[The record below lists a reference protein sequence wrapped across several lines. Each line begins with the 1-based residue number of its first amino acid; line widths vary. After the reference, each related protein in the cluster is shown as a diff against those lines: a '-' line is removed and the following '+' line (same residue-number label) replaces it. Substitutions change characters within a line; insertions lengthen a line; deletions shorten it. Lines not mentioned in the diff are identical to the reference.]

1 MKLSE
6 LMANH
11 TPNPAY
17 TGFITQDDMV
27 LAVDCST
34 GTAAEQTD
42 AADFAVVQLGI
53 SGVDSS
59 MNPTSVDSTY
69 LRTGTSTTKTGT
81 QRSFKIT
88 GDRYVGDEF
97 QDFALSAAVK
107 YGTGA
112 DVVRSYI
119 YFNVRTGLGERG
131 TVSILVNS
139 DAAGTA
145 GNNATIDIELKSVGV
160 APVEYSYAAAAEA
173 ADEPENTDEPA
184 A

>member
-27 LAVDCST
+27 LAVDCT
-34 GTAAEQTD
+34 GTASEEGNAED
-42 AADFAVVQLGI
+42 IANFAVVQLGI
-53 SGVDSS
+53 AGVDSS

-81 QRSFKIT
+81 QRSFKIP

-112 DVVRSYI
+112 DVVRSYV
-119 YFNVRTGLGERG
+119 YFNVRTGLGEKG
-131 TVSILVNS
+131 TASILVNS
-139 DAAGTA
+139 DAAGEA
-145 GNNATIDIELKSVGV
+145 GSNATIDIDLKSVGT
-160 APVEYSYAAAAEA
+160 APSEYSWAAAEA
-173 ADEPENTDEPA
+173 
-184 A
+184 

>member
-11 TPNPAY
+11 TPNPDY
-17 TGFITQDDMV
+17 KGFITQDDMV
-27 LAVDCST
+27 LAVNCT
-34 GTAAEQTD
+34 ETAGDTSNTED
-42 AADFAVVQLGI
+42 IADFAVVQLGI
-53 SGVDSS
+53 AGVDSS

-81 QRSFKIT
+81 QRSFKIK

-112 DVVRSYI
+112 DVVRSYV
-119 YFNVRTGLGERG
+119 YFNVRTGLGEKG
-131 TVSILVNS
+131 TASILVNS
-139 DAAGTA
+139 DAAGEA
-145 GNNATIDIELKSVGV
+145 GSNATIDIELKSVGT
-160 APVEYSYAAAAEA
+160 APEEYSWAAAEA
-173 ADEPENTDEPA
+173 
-184 A
+184 